1 MDDGLTSFRQTTFS
15 MMAEA
20 IDDIATGD
28 RRTGGDRR
36 EPGGRRA
43 EDRRQARLYTA
54 WAATWAIIGAI
65 VVLFLALTVV
75 GAVNPDKAPAASII
89 VLVLAV
95 AWLAHAWRRLLA
107 PTGHV
112 SRPDRE
118 RRGF

>member
-1 MDDGLTSFRQTTFS
+1 
-15 MMAEA
+15 MAEV
-20 IDDIATGD
+20 TED
-28 RRTGGDRR
+28 RRVGERR
-36 EPGGRRA
+36 SAGGRRA
-43 EDRRQARLYTA
+43 EDVRQRRAHTA
-54 WAATWAIIGAI
+54 YAAVWAVIGAI
-65 VVLFLALTVV
+65 VVLFLLLTVI
-75 GAVNPDKAPAASII
+75 GAVNPDKAPAASIV

>member
-1 MDDGLTSFRQTTFS
+1 M

-20 IDDIATGD
+20 IDDRTTSE
-28 RRTGGDRR
+28 RRTGADRR
-36 EPGGRRA
+36 EAGGRRE

-54 WAATWAIIGAI
+54 WAATWAVIGAI
-65 VVLFLALTVV
+65 VVLFLFLTVI
-75 GAVNPDKAPAASII
+75 GAVNPDKAPAASIV
-89 VLVLAV
+89 VLVLAI

-107 PTGHV
+107 PRWHV